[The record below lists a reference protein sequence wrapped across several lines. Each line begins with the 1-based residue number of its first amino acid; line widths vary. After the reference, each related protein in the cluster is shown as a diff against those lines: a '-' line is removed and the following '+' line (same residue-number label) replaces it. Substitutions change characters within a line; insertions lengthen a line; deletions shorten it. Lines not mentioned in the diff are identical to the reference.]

1 MADRHR
7 QQDKDS
13 PQASR
18 GARSKVF
25 EQRDDEKFATIE
37 LEEAVVTE
45 AESSTLSPASPPP
58 QPEQDIER
66 VPQPIHAPSPRPQ
79 RGAREASVD
88 SQDGYHTP
96 SEFPQEEREPAAS
109 SREQPTRP
117 HDRQTTNH
125 APTEP
130 QSRPGT
136 NTAPALSPQEE
147 RSLAAIPQDQSALL
161 HETGRHVVNTPPT
174 GPRPR
179 LGNSL
184 AYRLFESFL
193 LAQDEPIPP
202 VDMSTNEGKNR
213 FIQVLQDFFQYA
225 ARRPESDGG
234 IVRRGGL
241 GLDMGNILTVLF
253 PGFAGFTA
261 LVLSQRANS
270 VPKQVRRPLG
280 TFLRK
285 GDLFWAVTNEWVAD
299 KHQELGDKSAPTNY
313 GPILTAFRLQVVVDS
328 DPDMLHVVYGRC
340 RQFSGLEKIPDR
352 QKWKNLRLL
361 DESLPD
367 NQPGNDSPHGNARV
381 LVGDQWDNCMAIN
394 SLCHI
399 NVVEVQSITT
409 MPWGW
414 IYAGRLSGDALAMLD
429 NLRKAY
435 FNKNADIA
443 PVPQELSVL
452 ATRIKDTDNN
462 AGPVIEHRIGAARIS
477 VTPMAEPVQIRIR
490 VRVPVVVHPVQGTT
504 IVEHDLAM
512 TVTTDQKTTKVSIRA
527 AIKTI
532 ALLRRVSA
540 IMSTL
545 GPCSIP

>member
-1 MADRHR
+1 
-7 QQDKDS
+7 
-13 PQASR
+13 
-18 GARSKVF
+18 
-25 EQRDDEKFATIE
+25 
-37 LEEAVVTE
+37 
-45 AESSTLSPASPPP
+45 
-58 QPEQDIER
+58 
-66 VPQPIHAPSPRPQ
+66 
-79 RGAREASVD
+79 
-88 SQDGYHTP
+88 
-96 SEFPQEEREPAAS
+96 
-109 SREQPTRP
+109 
-117 HDRQTTNH
+117 
-125 APTEP
+125 
-130 QSRPGT
+130 
-136 NTAPALSPQEE
+136 
-147 RSLAAIPQDQSALL
+147 LAAIPQDQSALL

-435 FNKNADIA
+435 FNKDADIA
-443 PVPQELSVL
+443 PVPQGICHQAVCEGLRGFAPPIHPPRESEFKRAKHNPRHLFPDYKASVEPDWD
-452 ATRIKDTDNN
+452 AQRTTRAQRSRNPYQGYGQQRRPGDRAQDRGRQDQRDTYGRTRPNSHPRPRTRSRSPRPRDDHRRARSRDDRHYRPENYEGQHPRRHQDDRP
-462 AGPVIEHRIGAARIS
+462 AETRLGDHVHTRPVF
-477 VTPMAEPVQIRIR
+477 
-490 VRVPVVVHPVQGTT
+490 HPVNNVMQDGRYQPQVYHNHASRDPDDDRNRERGYYEDDGGRGMHEQGG
-504 IVEHDLAM
+504 EYQNGDL
-512 TVTTDQKTTKVSIRA
+512 
-527 AIKTI
+527 
-532 ALLRRVSA
+532 LNY
-540 IMSTL
+540 
-545 GPCSIP
+545 G